1 MFNNKSILVTGGT
14 GSFGKHFVAKILKK
28 FSPKK
33 IIIFS
38 RDEQKQSN
46 MKNEIFFKKY
56 LPKLRFF
63 IGDVRDEERLNDA
76 MRDVDIVVHAAALKI
91 IDTAEYNPM
100 EFIKTNILGSK
111 NVIMSALKNKAKK
124 VLALSTDKATSPINL
139 YGATKLCS
147 EKLFISSNNYRGK
160 NKISFSVVRYGNVMG
175 SRGSVIPFF
184 LNSEKSGIF
193 TITDKRMTR
202 FNMTLDHSV
211 HFVINCLMKM
221 TGGEIFVPK
230 LPSYRILDIA
240 KSINAKNKLK
250 FIGKRPGEKIHEE
263 MISKSDSPFSYEY
276 KDYFII
282 TSDSLI
288 NNDLERS
295 LKKDMRNKSCK
306 KCKEDFSYS
315 SDKNDKFL
323 SVNELKNLIKKNIK

>member
-14 GSFGKHFVAKILKK
+14 GSFGKHFVAKILKN

-33 IIIFS
+33 IIIYS
-38 RDEQKQSN
+38 RDEQKQFS
-46 MKNEIFFKKY
+46 MRNEIFFKKY

-76 MRDVDIVVHAAALKI
+76 MRDVDVVVHAAALKI

-111 NVIMSALKNKAKK
+111 NVIMSALKNKVKK

-202 FNMTLDHSV
+202 FNMTLDQSV
-211 HFVINCLMKM
+211 NFVINCLTKM

-240 KSINAKNKLK
+240 KSINEKNKLK

-276 KDYFII
+276 KNYFII

-288 NNDLERS
+288 SNDLERS
-295 LKKDMRNKSCK
+295 LKKDIKNKICK
-306 KCKEDFSYS
+306 KCNENFSYS
-315 SDKNDKFL
+315 SDRNDKFL
-323 SVNELKNLIKKNIK
+323 SVNELKKLINKI